1 MKKPWQGRGGKK
13 VTSYMKSKGFK
24 KLFMFI
30 IAITLSVFLEGCTE
44 AQRINHN
51 IGQAADNFNVTR
63 RLEVI
68 NARTDQP
75 LFELIGNFSLSNN
88 SSNEL
93 VITVELENGTYKKH
107 YVYLNEYTMY
117 VVEDLSGSAV
127 SPYHYE
133 INVLPQQ
140 FQVFELIYEP

>member
-1 MKKPWQGRGGKK
+1 MKKILG
-13 VTSYMKSKGFK
+13 VLVAFALLVS
-24 KLFMFI
+24 L
-30 IAITLSVFLEGCTE
+30 VGCTE
-44 AQRINHN
+44 ANRVNANIN
-51 IGQAADNFNVTR
+51 QAADNFNVTR

-68 NARTDQP
+68 NARTDTP

-88 SSNEL
+88 SENEL
-93 VITVELENGTYKKH
+93 VVTVELESGTYKKH

-117 VVEDLSGSAV
+117 IVEDLSGSDV

-140 FQVFELIYEP
+140 FRTFDLVYEP

>member
-1 MKKPWQGRGGKK
+1 MKN
-13 VTSYMKSKGFK
+13 SFKSTI
-24 KLFMFI
+24 LAVV
-30 IAITLSVFLEGCTE
+30 IAASLLMLIGCTE
-44 AQRINHN
+44 SDRVNSN
-51 IGQAADNFNVTR
+51 ITQAADNFNVTR

-107 YVYLNEYTMY
+107 YIYLNEYTMY
-117 VVEDLSGSAV
+117 VVEDLSGSDV

-140 FQVFELIYEP
+140 FQTFELIYEP

>member
-1 MKKPWQGRGGKK
+1 MKK
-13 VTSYMKSKGFK
+13 
-24 KLFMFI
+24 FMSVCLITFI
-30 IAITLSVFLEGCTE
+30 LICALLAGCTE
-44 AQRINHN
+44 ADRVNQN
-51 IGQAADNFNVTR
+51 ITQQADNFNVTR

-68 NARTDQP
+68 NARTDTP

-88 SSNEL
+88 SENEL
-93 VITVELENGTYKKH
+93 VITVELENKTYKKH

-117 VVEDLSGSAV
+117 IVEDLSGSAV

-140 FQVFELIYEP
+140 FQTFELVYEP

>member
-1 MKKPWQGRGGKK
+1 
-13 VTSYMKSKGFK
+13 MKSKICK
-24 KLFMFI
+24 PY
-30 IAITLSVFLEGCTE
+30 SVLVAFLILATILATILAGCTE
-44 AQRINHN
+44 AGQVSRN
-51 IGQAADNFNVTR
+51 ITQQADNFNVTR

-88 SSNEL
+88 SANEL

-117 VVEDLSGSAV
+117 VVEDLSGSEV

-140 FQVFELIYEP
+140 FQVFELIYNP

>member
-1 MKKPWQGRGGKK
+1 MRKK
-13 VTSYMKSKGFK
+13 
-24 KLFMFI
+24 I
-30 IAITLSVFLEGCTE
+30 IALISIILILAVLCGCTE
-44 AQRINHN
+44 ADRVNTN
-51 IGQAADNFNVTR
+51 ITQQADNFNVTR

-68 NARTDQP
+68 NARTDKP

-93 VITVELENGTYKKH
+93 VITVELENGVYKKH

-117 VVEDLSGSAV
+117 IVEDLSGSDV

-140 FQVFELIYEP
+140 FQTFELIYTP

>member
-1 MKKPWQGRGGKK
+1 MKKILG
-13 VTSYMKSKGFK
+13 VLVALVLLVS
-24 KLFMFI
+24 L
-30 IAITLSVFLEGCTE
+30 VGCTE
-44 AQRINHN
+44 ATRVNANIN
-51 IGQAADNFNVTR
+51 QAADNFNVTR

-68 NARTDQP
+68 NARTDTP

-88 SSNEL
+88 TENEL
-93 VITVELENGTYKKH
+93 VVTVELEQGIYKKH

-117 VVEDLSGSAV
+117 VVEDLSGSDV

-140 FQVFELIYEP
+140 FRTFDLVYEP

>member
-1 MKKPWQGRGGKK
+1 MKNKYKI
-13 VTSYMKSKGFK
+13 
-24 KLFMFI
+24 FI
-30 IAITLSVFLEGCTE
+30 ISILSIALMLLVACTE
-44 AQRINHN
+44 ASQVNHN
-51 IGQAADNFNVTR
+51 INQAADNFNITR

-68 NARTDQP
+68 NARTDTP

-88 SSNEL
+88 NENEL
-93 VITVELENGTYKKH
+93 VITVELENGIYKKH

-117 VVEDLSGSAV
+117 IVEDLSGSNV

-140 FQVFELIYEP
+140 FQTFELIYEK

>member
-1 MKKPWQGRGGKK
+1 MKKYIQNILLAC
-13 VTSYMKSKGFK
+13 VLTFV
-24 KLFMFI
+24 L
-30 IAITLSVFLEGCTE
+30 IATVVSLSGCTE
-44 AQRINHN
+44 ASRVNSNIN
-51 IGQAADNFNVTR
+51 QAADNFNVTR

-68 NARTDQP
+68 NARTDTP

-88 SSNEL
+88 SENEL
-93 VITVELENGTYKKH
+93 VVTVELENGTYKKH

-117 VVEDLSGSAV
+117 VVEDLSGSNV

-140 FQVFELIYEP
+140 FQTFDLIYEP